1 MSELGRIPT
10 DAAAITPELIERLIG
25 TLNPGVGVRDLRIR
39 RVWQWGEGDAVSTS
53 GRVDLELTYDDAGAG
68 LPRQVVLKLARPDLP
83 AYPLYRNEVQVYSR
97 LRPWTMVRTPQCLG
111 AWFDVATGSFGLALE
126 DLTARGARFPSV
138 VSSPSLASLEDAI
151 RQLARFHARH
161 WGERADWSAPE
172 LEWAQTHVAGELRE
186 LFSHPDL
193 VPAMI
198 ADEVANNLHKRE
210 LVQSVDETTDSLY
223 EKVQLVQRHQSQL
236 QQTLVHGDCHVG
248 NTFVLPDGSMGFV
261 DWQLSVRGYYM
272 HDLSYLIVTALDVAQ
287 RRAHERRLVEMH
299 LDLLRGLGVQNL
311 PTPAEAFEEYRRAH
325 AWNTY
330 IGWLTCPVP
339 NYGWEINVG
348 NHIRLLTAYRDLDTG
363 RAIEAIR

>member
-25 TLNPGVGVRDLRIR
+25 TLNPGVGVRNLRIR

-53 GRVDLELTYDDAGAG
+53 GRVDLELTYDEAGAG

-97 LRPWTMVRTPQCLG
+97 LWPWTMVRTPQCLG

-186 LFSHPDL
+186 LFTHPDL